1 MELKS
6 EENVVLM
13 SVEKNPCFKE
23 GGFFPSKAE
32 EKN

>member
-13 SVEKNPCFKE
+13 SVEKNPYFRE
-23 GGFFPSKAE
+23 DGFFTSKAE
-32 EKN
+32 KKN

>member
-13 SVEKNPCFKE
+13 SVEKKPCFKE
-23 GGFFPSKAE
+23 DGLFPSKAE
-32 EKN
+32 VKN